1 VNDEI
6 LTGNLR
12 AQNIHCADRF
22 SRHRQCLART
32 CPFVAGNRRPT
43 PSACASCYSRCNYDL
58 CSARSSVP
66 SRQSGTNACPT
77 PHDPI
82 VQGLPQHNCVHY
94 CACTLPPQPSA
105 RASPHGANRRLP
117 PTRLDPSTPPC
128 HLGLAQC
135 PSLPHPS
142 KGWCLNTL
150 LREDTAAALHR
161 CI

>member
-12 AQNIHCADRF
+12 AQNVHRADRF

-32 CPFVAGNRRPT
+32 CPFIAGNRRPT

-94 CACTLPPQPSA
+94 CACTLPLSPPQEHRLMALTDACRLRGWIP
-105 RASPHGANRRLP
+105 ASPHAILAWHNVRVCLTLQKAGA
-117 PTRLDPSTPPC
+117 
-128 HLGLAQC
+128 
-135 PSLPHPS
+135 
-142 KGWCLNTL
+142 
-150 LREDTAAALHR
+150 
-161 CI
+161 